1 MGGGVADFLYR
12 TDLNTNNTKFVGRWL
27 FDLFFFFLVNL
38 VLLNIVSGIIIDAF
52 AKKRET
58 EQNRTL
64 DRRDN
69 CPICGLSRDKFERYR
84 INFNKHINCHHE
96 IWKYVNFLIYLE
108 TKNPKEYNALEQNI
122 VELVENNNT
131 KWMPNAKTEYLAKG
145 KKDKEDK
152 VNEDVG
158 ALIASSRVKLK
169 SLKREARDLA
179 VGFKDI
185 AIKVKDKI
193 QH

>member
-69 CPICGLSRDKFERYR
+69 CPICGIFF
-84 INFNKHINCHHE
+84 II
-96 IWKYVNFLIYLE
+96 
-108 TKNPKEYNALEQNI
+108 
-122 VELVENNNT
+122 
-131 KWMPNAKTEYLAKG
+131 
-145 KKDKEDK
+145 
-152 VNEDVG
+152 
-158 ALIASSRVKLK
+158 
-169 SLKREARDLA
+169 
-179 VGFKDI
+179 
-185 AIKVKDKI
+185 IKI
-193 QH
+193 RTIS